1 VSGETLW
8 YVQHGQS
15 APIGPIE
22 TRVVSEG
29 ISSGR
34 LPVAAV
40 ICPVG
45 GTAWTALSTHPQFAR
60 AVRQRAMAQI
70 PALPGARDDLDFG
83 DDVKTQVVQSPLDI
97 FAGRNF
103 GPAPPPPLVP
113 PAPTSSS
120 ALPPV
125 MVWATPPANPSYPGS
140 NRAAVPLPQEPR
152 PHPHPAIF
160 LGIALGVSLLLA
172 GIIILVMRAR

>member
-1 VSGETLW
+1 MSGQTLW

-15 APIGPIE
+15 GPIGPIE

-45 GTAWTALSTHPQFAR
+45 GTAWTALSSHPQFAPI
-60 AVRQRAMAQI
+60 VRQRAMAQI

-83 DDVKTQVVQSPLDI
+83 DEVKTQVVQSPLDV
-97 FAGRNF
+97 FAGRNY
-103 GPAPPPPLVP
+103 GPAPPPPLAP
-113 PAPTSSS
+113 PAPTSGS
-120 ALPPV
+120 ALPAV
-125 MVWATPPANPSYPGS
+125 MVWATPPANPAYSGAP
-140 NRAAVPLPQEPR
+140 RAPAPPPEEPR
-152 PHPHPAIF
+152 PHPHPAIV
-160 LGIALGVSLLLA
+160 LGIALGVALLLA